1 MSEKTITSVEFVR
14 QFGRYHDEAM
24 REPITLTKHGRPTV
38 VILPFDQYE
47 RLSQLAETQN
57 EPQTQR

>member
-47 RLSQLAETQN
+47 RMSQLAESQR
-57 EPQTQR
+57 ERHTQR

>member
-47 RLSQLAETQN
+47 RLSQLVESQS
-57 EPQTQR
+57 EPQTPR

>member
-1 MSEKTITSVEFVR
+1 VR

-47 RLSQLAETQN
+47 RLSQLVESQS

>member
-47 RLSQLAETQN
+47 RLSQVAERQS

>member
-1 MSEKTITSVEFVR
+1 MSEKTITSVDFVR

-47 RLSQLAETQN
+47 RMSQLAESQS
-57 EPQTQR
+57 EPNTQR

>member
-1 MSEKTITSVEFVR
+1 MSEKTITSFEFVR

-47 RLSQLAETQN
+47 RLSQLAESQS

>member
-1 MSEKTITSVEFVR
+1 MSEKTITSVDFVR

-47 RLSQLAETQN
+47 RMSQLAESQR
-57 EPQTQR
+57 ERHTQR

>member
-24 REPITLTKHGRPTV
+24 REPVTLTKHGRPTV

-47 RLSQLAETQN
+47 RLSQVAERQS